1 MTPLQIP
8 LHIPVPLRT
17 SIVKSFTWNWP
28 NTPINLAIII
38 AAALLFRWLLRRGIN
53 WLIGWMLRRA
63 EKRRSSETTHGGIAI
78 GELTGLNA
86 ERQAQRTTTV
96 GRLLSNIGVALIVA
110 IAVLWGFD
118 TVGIRLT
125 PVLAS
130 AGVLGIALA
139 FGAQSLVKDLLSGLF
154 MIFEDQYGV
163 GDVVEI
169 NEIKGTIEDVGLRV
183 TRIRDFDGLIWYIR
197 NGEITQVG
205 NRTQGVATSVTD
217 ITVHASED
225 PMVVMRVLKMV
236 IREIDQDPQF
246 SDSLLE
252 TPTVLGVTDITGDKM
267 TFQIATKCVAQT
279 QYDVIRTLRRKAKDA
294 FDEARIRGAF

>member
-1 MTPLQIP
+1 M
-8 LHIPVPLRT
+8 RT
-17 SIVKSFTWNWP
+17 SFVKSFTWNWP

-38 AAALLFRWLLRRGIN
+38 AAALLFRWLLRKGVN
-53 WLIGWMLRRA
+53 WVIGWMLRRA
-63 EKRRSSETTHGGIAI
+63 EKRRSSETTHGGVAL

-96 GRLLSNIGVALIVA
+96 GRLLYNIGVALILTV
-110 IAVLWGFD
+110 AVLWGFD
-118 TVGIRLT
+118 SVGIRLT
-125 PVLAS
+125 PILAS
-130 AGVLGIALA
+130 AGVVGIAVA

-154 MIFEDQYGV
+154 LIFEDQYGV

-169 NEIKGTIEDVGLRV
+169 NDVKGTVEDVGLRV
-183 TRIRDFDGLIWYIR
+183 TRIRDFDGLIWYVR
-197 NGEITQVG
+197 NGEIVTVG
-205 NRTQGVATSVTD
+205 NRTQGVASSLTD

-225 PMVVMRVLKMV
+225 PLVVIRVLNLV

-267 TFQIATKCVAQT
+267 TFQISTKCVAQT
-279 QYDVIRTLRRKAKDA
+279 QYDVIRTLRRKVKDA

>member
-1 MTPLQIP
+1 MLTPLRI
-8 LHIPVPLRT
+8 LVPMRT
-17 SIVKSFTWNWP
+17 SFVKSFTWNWP

-38 AAALLFRWLLRRGIN
+38 AAALLFRWLLRKGVN
-53 WLIGWMLRRA
+53 WVIGWMLRRA
-63 EKRRSSETTHGGIAI
+63 EKRRSSETTHGGVAL

-96 GRLLSNIGVALIVA
+96 GRLLYNIGVALILTV
-110 IAVLWGFD
+110 AVLWGFD
-118 TVGIRLT
+118 SVGIRLT
-125 PVLAS
+125 PILAS
-130 AGVLGIALA
+130 AGVVGIAVA

-154 MIFEDQYGV
+154 LIFEDQYGV

-169 NEIKGTIEDVGLRV
+169 NDVKGTVEDVGLRV
-183 TRIRDFDGLIWYIR
+183 TRIRDFDGLIWYVR
-197 NGEITQVG
+197 NGEIVTVG
-205 NRTQGVATSVTD
+205 NRTQGVASSLTD

-225 PMVVMRVLKMV
+225 PLVVIRVLNLV

-267 TFQIATKCVAQT
+267 TFQISTKCVAQT
-279 QYDVIRTLRRKAKDA
+279 QYDVIRTLRRRVKDA

>member
-1 MTPLQIP
+1 M
-8 LHIPVPLRT
+8 RT

-28 NTPINLAIII
+28 YTPINLAIITV
-38 AAALLFRWLLRRGIN
+38 AALVCRWLLRKGIN
-53 WLIGWMLRRA
+53 WLIGWTLRRT

-110 IAVLWGFD
+110 IAVMWGFD
-118 TVGIRLT
+118 TVGIQLT
-125 PVLAS
+125 PILAS
-130 AGVLGIALA
+130 AGVAGIALA
-139 FGAQSLVKDLLSGLF
+139 FGAQTLVKDLLSGLF
-154 MIFEDQYGV
+154 LIFEDQYGV

-169 NEIKGTIEDVGLRV
+169 NDIKGTIEDIGLRV

-197 NGEITQVG
+197 NGEITTVG
-205 NRTQGVATSVTD
+205 NRTQGVATTLTD

-225 PMVVMRVLKMV
+225 PLVVMRVLKMV
-236 IREIDQDPQF
+236 IREVDQDPQF

-252 TPTVLGVTDITGDKM
+252 TPTVLGVTDITGDQM
-267 TFQIATKCVAQT
+267 TFQISTKCVAQT
-279 QYDVIRTLRRKAKDA
+279 QYDVIRTIRRKVKDA

>member
-1 MTPLQIP
+1 MLTP
-8 LHIPVPLRT
+8 LHILIPLKT
-17 SIVKSFTWNWP
+17 SLVQSFTWNWP

-38 AAALLFRWLLRRGIN
+38 AATLVCRWLLRKGVN
-53 WLIGWMLRRA
+53 WVIGWMLRRA
-63 EKRRSSETTHGGIAI
+63 EKRRPAETTHGGVAL

-96 GRLLSNIGVALIVA
+96 GRLLYNIGVALIVS

-118 TVGIRLT
+118 SVGIRLT
-125 PVLAS
+125 PLLAS
-130 AGVLGIALA
+130 AGVAGIAIA
-139 FGAQSLVKDLLSGLF
+139 FGAQSMVKDLLSGLF
-154 MIFEDQYGV
+154 LIFEDQYGV

-169 NEIKGTIEDVGLRV
+169 NDVKGTVEDVGLRV

-197 NGEITQVG
+197 NGEIIKVG
-205 NRTQGVATSVTD
+205 NRTQGVATSFTD

-225 PMVVMRVLKMV
+225 PLVVIRVLNLV
-236 IREIDQDPQF
+236 IREVDQDPQF
-246 SDSLLE
+246 SDALLE

-267 TFQIATKCVAQT
+267 TFQISTKCVAQT
-279 QYDVIRTLRRKAKDA
+279 QYDVIRTLRRRVKDA